1 MRLNQLLRTTAAAG
15 QTESVGLRL
24 SGEIHPDRLGLLGL
38 ILSHTATAGEAF
50 EVVSR
55 LSQLHNEA
63 LYLWT
68 ERDGGHLT
76 ARLEY
81 MIHSATSVREIIEM
95 TAGVIALNLRAIIGA
110 DWNPQLVCFR
120 HAPPAT
126 TRFHRQVFR
135 CPVRFATDVDGLVC
149 LTRDFSRRNQL
160 VGQGNV
166 DFVREALARAART
179 TGDPMLRLTRT
190 VHLGPAAG
198 RELHHRQRRPPA
210 RRRPPYAASSSLPA
224 RGDVHDIAR
233 RCTHRTGDA
242 SRRPWAPNA
251 LRTSRRCLA
260 SDRSRTSRT
269 GSFVTSACRRA
280 SGVSDSPWRRTGEIP
295 FDDPLHPACRVD
307 SSATCPLD
315 RRLPPPTDGN
325 EGLDVPRSPPERTRR
340 ACKRNPSAPDAL
352 DCATPDGPHEDLL

>member
-1 MRLNQLLRTTAAAG
+1 MPFASAPLIRAAVLAGYPALAGSIGIDAAVALRDARIPPEALTDPDRRIPVMRLNQLLRSTAAAG

-120 HAPPAT
+120 HAPPPT

-160 VGQGNV
+160 VGQGSV

-179 TGDPMLRLTRT
+179 TGDPTLRLTQRFIWALLPSGNCT
-190 VHLGPAAG
+190 TDNVARLLGV
-198 RELHHRQRRPPA
+198 
-210 RRRPPYAASSSLPA
+210 
-224 RGDVHDIAR
+224 D
-233 RCTHRTGDA
+233 
-242 SRRPWAPNA
+242 
-251 LRTSRRCLA
+251 
-260 SDRSRTSRT
+260 
-269 GSFVTSACRRA
+269 
-280 SGVSDSPWRRTGEIP
+280 RRTLHRRLSRHGETFTTLLDAVRIELATRHVRLGLR
-295 FDDPLHPACRVD
+295 PLADVAVLLGFRSQSDFSHWFVRHFGMPPSKWRKRLTLAQ
-307 SSATCPLD
+307 D
-315 RRLPPPTDGN
+315 RR
-325 EGLDVPRSPPERTRR
+325 
-340 ACKRNPSAPDAL
+340 DAR
-352 DCATPDGPHEDLL
+352 